1 MTHKSEV
8 TVKLRHCLKV
18 TGIVTKIRKILQCIQ
33 VKKIHHAEKKKENN
47 LSLMLKVKCYL
58 NCPAY
63 KFSAVKK
70 HKLKAS
76 HFIQFF

>member
-33 VKKIHHAEKKKENN
+33 VKKIHHAEKKKKEQPFTDVKSKMLPK
-47 LSLMLKVKCYL
+47 LSCV
-58 NCPAY
+58 
-63 KFSAVKK
+63 
-70 HKLKAS
+70 
-76 HFIQFF
+76 